1 MNEFLFSVPFSGSR
15 SNPVDPNSDLSS
27 YRSSRDSLAY
37 SKYPRIQVEACGHL
51 VYLSWH
57 GLVLGMAIFPYHTQ
71 AEWLL
76 LYVQEKEYSA
86 HMFTSLLN
94 VQQTQTTW

>member
-51 VYLSWH
+51 VCLSWH
-57 GLVLGMAIFPYHTQ
+57 GLVLGMAIFPDHTQ
-71 AEWLL
+71 AVFSS
-76 LYVQEKEYSA
+76 YVHVTLERAADPDYLV
-86 HMFTSLLN
+86 T
-94 VQQTQTTW
+94 